1 LRNLRAIDTFSDALR
16 LQFAGTGWW
25 NLHTLFGRG
34 ISILN
39 EDSYLSRFLAKF
51 VEIIAAG
58 LATAIS
64 AYLIAHLGGSL
75 SASRVMPA
83 AVATVPAAPGNLDA
97 PKSLAARSIGPVTAA
112 ADDPRPASQSATE
125 AAPAQPARKTA
136 KAAPSGP
143 MPAAKEVRG
152 STGAVRGERSAE
164 ALARAALANLD
175 AERSPAD
182 ESLRRVAS
190 ASSSA
195 PTVPVEVRTRPAEA
209 PTRQAEMPP
218 PAPVEAALPRI
229 TTVDLPPPSTSPP
242 ESAAPQ
248 PASAAAGEADGLL
261 SVPKRI
267 LHLLRPG
274 TQSLAGEA
282 PRPPM
287 PVAAAPRG

>member
-1 LRNLRAIDTFSDALR
+1 LT
-16 LQFAGTGWW
+16 
-25 NLHTLFGRG
+25 
-34 ISILN
+34 

-64 AYLIAHLGGSL
+64 AYLIAHLGGPL

-83 AVATVPAAPGNLDA
+83 AVVTAPAAPGNLDA
-97 PKSLAARSIGPVTAA
+97 PKSPPARSIAPVTAA
-112 ADDPRPASQSATE
+112 ADEPRPASQSAID
-125 AAPAQPARKTA
+125 AAPAQPARRTA

-143 MPAAKEVRG
+143 MPAAKEIRG
-152 STGAVRGERSAE
+152 GTGAGRGERSAE

-182 ESLRRVAS
+182 ESVRRVAS
-190 ASSSA
+190 AGSPA
-195 PTVPVEVRTRPAEA
+195 PTAPVEVRTRPAETT
-209 PTRQAEMPP
+209 TRQAEMPP
-218 PAPVEAALPRI
+218 PAPVEAALSGI
-229 TTVDLPPPSTSPP
+229 ATVDLLPPPSTSPP